1 MWRKKTVPN
10 EVLVIGGGAAGVM
23 AACAAAQNG
32 HRVTLIEKN
41 ERIGRKVLITGKGR
55 CNVTNATYT
64 VEELLDHI
72 PGNGRFLYSA
82 FHCYMPTDTMELFES
97 LDVPLKVERGNRV
110 FPVSDK
116 AVDIVD
122 AMDRYLKQSG
132 VRRMHDTVRH
142 ILVEDSVVRGV
153 ETERQGSVPADAV
166 VLATGGLSYPRTGS
180 TGDGYRMAEELGHT
194 VTDLVPSLVPMTS
207 EDKSCAE
214 MQGLSLRNVQVSVVD
229 TQTQKTVFSEF
240 GEMLFT
246 HFGVSGPVV
255 LSASSHLRTFEPG
268 RYELRIDLKPA
279 LSDEQ
284 LEARLL
290 RDLEA
295 ASNKDFRNSLGDLL
309 PRSMI
314 PVFVRKTG
322 VDPFKKVN
330 QITREERRKILQ
342 TLRNF
347 TVPLSGFRPVEEA
360 IVTSGGV
367 NVKEVD
373 PKTMQSKLVSGLY
386 FAGEILDVDAY
397 TGGFNLQIAFS
408 TGRLAGL
415 SI

>member
-1 MWRKKTVPN
+1 MPN
-10 EVLVIGGGAAGVM
+10 EVLVIGGGAAGVL
-23 AACAAAQNG
+23 AACAAAENG
-32 HRVTLIEKN
+32 NRVTLIEKN
-41 ERIGRKVLITGKGR
+41 ERIGRKVMITGKGR

-64 VEELLDHI
+64 VEELLDNI
-72 PGNGRFLYSA
+72 PVNARFLYSA
-82 FHCYMPTDTMELFES
+82 FHCFMPVDTMELFES
-97 LDVPLKVERGNRV
+97 LGVPLKVERGNRV

-132 VRRMHDTVRH
+132 VRRLHDTVKH
-142 ILVEDSVVRGV
+142 IRTENGTITGIEAEHRGFL
-153 ETERQGSVPADAV
+153 RADAV

-194 VTDLVPSLVPMTS
+194 IAETGPSLVPMTS
-207 EDKSCAE
+207 DDKSCAE
-214 MQGLSLRNVQVSVVD
+214 MQGLSLRNVQISVAD
-229 TQTQKTVFSEF
+229 RQTDRTVFSEF

-246 HFGVSGPVV
+246 HFGVSGPVI
-255 LSASSHLRTFEPG
+255 LSASSHLHGMAPG
-268 RYELRIDLKPA
+268 QYELKIDLKPA

-290 RDLEA
+290 RDFEA
-295 ASNKDFRNSLGDLL
+295 SSNKDVRNAFGDLL

-322 VDPFKKVN
+322 VNPYKKVN
-330 QITREERRKILQ
+330 QVTKEERRQILQ
-342 TLRNF
+342 TLRQF
-347 TVPLSGFRPVEEA
+347 TIPLSGFRPVEEA
-360 IVTSGGV
+360 IVTTGGV

-386 FAGEILDVDAY
+386 FAGEVLDVDAY

>member
-1 MWRKKTVPN
+1 MTN
-10 EVLVIGGGAAGVM
+10 EVVVIGGGAAGVM
-23 AACAAAQNG
+23 AACAAAEQG
-32 HRVTLIEKN
+32 RSVTLLEKN

-64 VEELLDHI
+64 VEELLDNI
-72 PGNGRFLYSA
+72 PVNPRFLYSA
-82 FHCYMPTDTMELFES
+82 FHCFMPADTMELFES
-97 LDVPLKVERGNRV
+97 LGVPLKVERGNRV

-122 AMDRYLKQSG
+122 ALDRYLRTNGVRRVTATAEELLVEDGAISG
-132 VRRMHDTVRH
+132 VRTK
-142 ILVEDSVVRGV
+142 ERGDLA
-153 ETERQGSVPADAV
+153 ADAV

-180 TGDGYRMAEELGHT
+180 TGDGYRMANAVGHT
-194 VTDLVPSLVPMTS
+194 VTELIPSLVPMTS
-207 EDKSCAE
+207 EDPSCGE
-214 MQGLSLRNVQVSVVD
+214 MQGLSLRNVGVRVRELSAD
-229 TQTQKTVFSEF
+229 RIVFSDF

-255 LSASSHLRTFEPG
+255 LSASSHLHSLKAGE
-268 RYELRIDLKPA
+268 YVLEIDLKPA

-290 RDLEA
+290 RDFDA
-295 ASNKDFRNSLGDLL
+295 YSNKDFRNALGDLL

-322 VDPFKKVN
+322 VDPYKKVN
-330 QITREERRKILQ
+330 QITREERRDILS
-342 TLRNF
+342 TLRRF
-347 TVPLSGFRPVEEA
+347 TIPLSGFRPVEEA

-373 PKTMQSKLVSGLY
+373 PKTMESKLVRGLF
-386 FAGEILDVDAY
+386 FAGEVLDVDAY

>member
-1 MWRKKTVPN
+1 MPN

-97 LDVPLKVERGNRV
+97 LGVPLKMERGNRV

-142 ILVEDSVVRGV
+142 ILVEDGVVSGV
-153 ETERQGSVPADAV
+153 ETERQVSVPADAV

-207 EDKSCAE
+207 DDKSCAE

-229 TQTQKTVFSEF
+229 TQTKKTVFSEF

-255 LSASSHLRTFEPG
+255 LSASSHLRSFEPG

-373 PKTMQSKLVSGLY
+373 PKTMQSKLVSGLF

>member
-1 MWRKKTVPN
+1 MPN

-82 FHCYMPTDTMELFES
+82 FHCCMPTDTMELFES
-97 LDVPLKVERGNRV
+97 LGVPLKVERGNRV

-142 ILVEDSVVRGV
+142 ILVEDGVVSGV

-207 EDKSCAE
+207 DDKSCAE

-268 RYELRIDLKPA
+268 RYELWVDLKPA

-342 TLRNF
+342 TLRDF

>member
-1 MWRKKTVPN
+1 MPN